1 MNKVKLGDVV
11 VIKGGGTPDKS
22 VAEYWGGT
30 IPWASVKDFKS
41 TEISTTLDSITQL
54 GVANSATNIIPAGSI
69 IVPTRMAV
77 GKVAINLIDLA
88 INQDL
93 KALFPKSN
101 IVTRYLLHV
110 FLANSSKLEKQAYGA
125 TVRGIT
131 LDILKD
137 FEIPLPPLEEQKR
150 IAEILDRASS
160 LISKRKDA
168 IVKLDTLTQ
177 SIFIEMF
184 GDPAT
189 NSKHW
194 EQKIIKDIG
203 EVITGNTPSR
213 ANLEFYG
220 TAIEW
225 IKSDNINTPHY
236 YLTQAEEGLSELG
249 KTVARIAPSGS
260 ILVTCIAGSP
270 SCIGNAAIVDR
281 EVAFNQQ
288 INALV
293 PYKDD
298 VNFLFVQI
306 LIAKKLIQNAST
318 ASMKGMV
325 NKSKFEQIKLLSPP
339 LPLQKEFS
347 QRVEVVE
354 ELKTTHRASLTELQ
368 ALFASLQ
375 HRAFRGEL

>member
-1 MNKVKLGDVV
+1 
-11 VIKGGGTPDKS
+11 
-22 VAEYWGGT
+22 
-30 IPWASVKDFKS
+30 
-41 TEISTTLDSITQL
+41 
-54 GVANSATNIIPAGSI
+54 
-69 IVPTRMAV
+69 
-77 GKVAINLIDLA
+77 
-88 INQDL
+88 
-93 KALFPKSN
+93 
-101 IVTRYLLHV
+101 
-110 FLANSSKLEKQAYGA
+110 
-125 TVRGIT
+125 
-131 LDILKD
+131 
-137 FEIPLPPLEEQKR
+137 
-150 IAEILDRASS
+150 
-160 LISKRKDA
+160 
-168 IVKLDTLTQ
+168 
-177 SIFIEMF
+177 MF

-220 TAIEW
+220 TAVEW

-325 NKSKFEQIKLLSPP
+325 NKSKFEQIELLSPP